1 MADLDVFKRKLFSGL
16 EPDQYQELVDYA
28 RDFQTGGIDRL
39 NVNRGVTA
47 EDVLRATQPLSDPV
61 GPGATSSVAKFNDF
75 LANILGAKSQR
86 IAGEEEKIDAANTAA
101 VSAVTEALQPVN
113 EKDNYMVVNDQ
124 LVDIRTLD
132 NKNPR
137 SIDFRTV
144 NEDEDPIIKLTGGV
158 EMTLKQFDTYSQ
170 DQKNQLLGL
179 DTASGETFKETFITE
194 EGKFGAVIEDK
205 NGNVTTKIFDQT
217 VQTDLKDD
225 GSTETE
231 RFRERQTELLY
242 KKDTEGLSQQE
253 EIELQGINEELSKKP
268 FETSAEKKW
277 GEISNDLIMSTP
289 KKQDAL
295 FKVNQ
300 VSQKLFD
307 KDINTGILTPKAT
320 VLQEILEPLGVDL
333 KGILDFAGIN
343 ILNEASDSALIDAL
357 GTQFGIAASDQLAGQ
372 ISERELVALFNTTIR
387 LSAPGEFNTEFAK
400 GLNYLL
406 RKDLAA
412 SEIAA
417 RGDINSAKEWALAME
432 QWQKENPAP
441 RMFSNLYEY
450 EGLSDL
456 NLPIKLIDPRD
467 EGSN

>member
-1 MADLDVFKRKLFSGL
+1 MAEFDIYKRKLFGGL
-16 EPDQYQELVDYA
+16 GPDEYSQLVDYA

-47 EDVLRATQPLSDPV
+47 EDVLRATSPLSDPV
-61 GPGATSSVAKFNDF
+61 APGATSSVAKFNDF

-86 IAGEEEKIDAANTAA
+86 IAGEEDKIDAANTAA
-101 VSAVTEALQPVN
+101 VAAVTEALQPVD

-132 NKNPR
+132 DKTPKT
-137 SIDFRTV
+137 IDFRTV
-144 NEDEDPIIKLTGGV
+144 DEDEKQVIKLTGGV
-158 EMTLKQFDTYSQ
+158 EMTMDQFDTYSQ

-179 DTASGETFKETFITE
+179 DTTSGETFKETFITD
-194 EGKFGAVIEDK
+194 EGKFGAIIEDK
-205 NGNVTTKIFDQT
+205 LGNVTTKIFDFT
-217 VQTDLKDD
+217 VEDEVGD

-231 RFRERQTELLY
+231 RFRARQTELLL
-242 KKDTEGLSQQE
+242 KKENEGLSQQE
-253 EIELQGINEELSKKP
+253 EIELKGINEELTDQRTY
-268 FETSAEKKW
+268 ETSAEKKW
-277 GEISNDLIMSTP
+277 GEVSTDLIMSTP

-333 KGILDFAGIN
+333 KGILDFANID
-343 ILNEASDSALIDAL
+343 ILNEASDSAIIDAL

-387 LSAPGEFNTEFAK
+387 LSAPGEFNREFAK

-406 RKDLAA
+406 TKDLAA
-412 SEIAA
+412 SQIAA
-417 RGDINSAKEWALAME
+417 RGDINSAQEWALAME
-432 QWQKENPAP
+432 QWKQENPAP
-441 RMFSNLYEY
+441 YMFSGLYEY

-456 NLPIKLIDPRD
+456 NLDLNLGDPRD
-467 EGSN
+467 EGSD